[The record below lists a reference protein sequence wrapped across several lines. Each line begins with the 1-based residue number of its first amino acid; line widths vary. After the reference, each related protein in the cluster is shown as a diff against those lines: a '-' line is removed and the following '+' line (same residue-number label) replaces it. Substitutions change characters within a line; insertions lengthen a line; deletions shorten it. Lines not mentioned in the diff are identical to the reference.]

1 MKWRNGS
8 LRRRLVIW
16 LLIPLLAISS
26 LMLLEVR
33 SNAIQSTNQAFDR
46 ALLSSALAIA
56 DRVVLIGGKIE
67 VDVPYVALEML
78 TSSAE
83 DRVFYQV
90 STAQEGFITGYEDLP
105 PVPEALLP
113 LREEPVF
120 YDAVYNGETVRIGAL
135 SRYVAS
141 VRKATRFQVL
151 VAETTGTRTL
161 LSEDILA
168 SAAARQ
174 IVLIV
179 IAAAI
184 VWFGIGQGLKPL
196 TRLEEALNRRSP
208 TDLRPILHDVPV
220 EVRHLVGAINQLF
233 QRLENSLKT
242 MQRFTADAAHQLRT
256 PLAALRTQA
265 ELGLR
270 EEYPEKI
277 HRIMETIAT
286 TTRQTSHLANQLLAS
301 ARAAPEGLAGRSF
314 DRIDLCD
321 ITRSV
326 TGAKVPEALERGID
340 LGYEGVIEPVFIM
353 GNATLIEELLKNLVQ
368 NALTYCPEGSSVTVR
383 LDLEESRNR
392 IKLTV
397 EDNGPGIPAEHH
409 ADVFKRFY
417 RIADGGQAEGCG
429 LGLSIVKEIAARH
442 ETKVTLSQPTRHSG
456 CVFSVIFPLAS
467 TSGTEPDTLG
477 NIR

>member
-16 LLIPLLAISS
+16 LLIPLLVISS

-33 SNAIQSTNQAFDR
+33 SNAVHSTNQAFDR

-78 TSSAE
+78 TSAAE

-90 STAQEGFITGYEDLP
+90 STGQGEFITGYEDLP
-105 PVPEALLP
+105 PVPEHLQP

-120 YDAVYNGETVRIGAL
+120 YDAVYNGEQVRIGAL

-151 VAETTGTRTL
+151 VAETMGTRTS

-179 IAAAI
+179 LAAII

-196 TRLEEALNRRSP
+196 SRLEEALNRRSP
-208 TDLRPILHDVPV
+208 TDLRPILHDVPI

-265 ELGLR
+265 ELGQR
-270 EEYPEKI
+270 EQDPEKI
-277 HRIMETIAT
+277 RQIMETIASS
-286 TTRQTSHLANQLLAS
+286 TRQTSHLANQLLAS
-301 ARAAPEGLAGRSF
+301 ARAAPEGLAGRPF
-314 DRIDLCD
+314 DEIDLCD
-321 ITRSV
+321 ISRSV
-326 TGAKVPEALERGID
+326 TSSKVPTALERGID
-340 LGYEGVIEPVFIM
+340 LGYEGLTEPTMIM
-353 GNATLIEELLKNLVQ
+353 GDATLIEELLKNLVH
-368 NALTYCPEGSSVTVR
+368 NALTYCPDGSAVTVR
-383 LDLEESRNR
+383 LDKEQSGKRV
-392 IKLTV
+392 KLTV
-397 EDNGPGIPAEHH
+397 EDNGPGIPVEHH
-409 ADVFKRFY
+409 KDVFKRFY
-417 RIADGGQAEGCG
+417 RINDTGYEEGCG
-429 LGLSIVKEIAARH
+429 LGLSIVKEIALRH
-442 ETKVTLSQPTRHSG
+442 ETKVKLTQPKEHSG
-456 CVFSVIFPLAS
+456 CIFSISFALSEGPQDQA
-467 TSGTEPDTLG
+467 
-477 NIR
+477 

>member
-1 MKWRNGS
+1 MKWRNRS
-8 LRRRLVIW
+8 LRRRLVIS
-16 LLIPLLAISS
+16 LLIPLLVVSS

-33 SNAIQSTNQAFDR
+33 SNAVNSTNQAFDR

-78 TSSAE
+78 TSAAE

-90 STAQEGFITGYEDLP
+90 STAQGEFITGYEDLP
-105 PVPEALLP
+105 PVPEKFLP

-141 VRKATRFQVL
+141 VRKATRFHVL
-151 VAETTGTRTL
+151 VAETMGTRTR

-174 IVLIV
+174 ILLIV
-179 IAAAI
+179 IAAMI

-196 TRLEEALNRRSP
+196 ARLEEALNRRSP
-208 TDLRPILHDVPV
+208 SDLRPILHDVPI

-233 QRLENSLKT
+233 GRLENSLKT

-265 ELGLR
+265 ELGQR
-270 EEYPEKI
+270 EKDPEKI
-277 HRIMETIAT
+277 HQIMDTIAAS
-286 TTRQTSHLANQLLAS
+286 TRQTSHLANQLLAS
-301 ARAAPEGLAGRSF
+301 ARAAPEGLAGRPF
-314 DRIDLCD
+314 DKIDLCE
-321 ITRSV
+321 ITRAV
-326 TGAKVPEALERGID
+326 TGSKVPVAIERGID
-340 LGYEGVIEPVFIM
+340 LGYEGITDPAWIM
-353 GNATLIEELLKNLVQ
+353 GDATLIEELLKNLVH
-368 NALTYCPEGSSVTVR
+368 NALTYCPSGSAVTVR
-383 LDLEESRNR
+383 LELNTA
-392 IKLTV
+392 KNKVTLTV
-397 EDNGPGIPAEHH
+397 EDNGPGIPVEHRK
-409 ADVFKRFY
+409 DVFKRFY
-417 RIADGGQAEGCG
+417 RINDAGYDEGCG

-442 ETKVTLSQPTRHSG
+442 ETKVKLTQPKEHSG
-456 CVFSVIFPLAS
+456 CIFSISFGMAPLDERKES
-467 TSGTEPDTLG
+467 
-477 NIR
+477 

>member
-16 LLIPLLAISS
+16 LLIPLLVISS

-33 SNAIQSTNQAFDR
+33 SNAVHSTNQAFDR

-78 TSSAE
+78 TSAAE

-90 STAQEGFITGYEDLP
+90 STGQGEFITGYEDLP
-105 PVPEALLP
+105 PVPEHLQP

-120 YDAVYNGETVRIGAL
+120 YDAVYNGEQVRIGAL

-151 VAETTGTRTL
+151 VAETMGTRTS

-179 IAAAI
+179 IAAII

-196 TRLEEALNRRSP
+196 SRLEEALNRRSP
-208 TDLRPILHDVPV
+208 TDLRPILHDVPI

-265 ELGLR
+265 ELGQR
-270 EEYPEKI
+270 EQDPEKI
-277 HRIMETIAT
+277 RQIMETIASS
-286 TTRQTSHLANQLLAS
+286 TRQTSHLANQLLAS
-301 ARAAPEGLAGRSF
+301 ARAAPEGLAGRPF
-314 DRIDLCD
+314 DEIDLCD
-321 ITRSV
+321 ISRSV
-326 TGAKVPEALERGID
+326 TSSKVPAALERGID
-340 LGYEGVIEPVFIM
+340 LGYEGLTEPTMIM
-353 GNATLIEELLKNLVQ
+353 GDATLIEELLKNLVH
-368 NALTYCPEGSSVTVR
+368 NALTYCPDGSAVTVR
-383 LDLEESRNR
+383 LDKEPSGKRV
-392 IKLTV
+392 KLTV
-397 EDNGPGIPAEHH
+397 EDNGPGIPVEHH
-409 ADVFKRFY
+409 KDVFKRFY
-417 RIADGGQAEGCG
+417 RINDTGQEEGCG
-429 LGLSIVKEIAARH
+429 LGLSIVKEIALRH
-442 ETKVTLSQPTRHSG
+442 ETKVKLSQPKEHSG
-456 CVFSVIFPLAS
+456 CIFGISFALA
-467 TSGTEPDTLG
+467 EE
-477 NIR
+477 

>member
-16 LLIPLLAISS
+16 LLIPLLVISS

-33 SNAIQSTNQAFDR
+33 SNAVHSTNQAFDR

-78 TSSAE
+78 TSAAE

-90 STAQEGFITGYEDLP
+90 STGQGEFITGYEDLP
-105 PVPEALLP
+105 PVPEHLQP

-120 YDAVYNGETVRIGAL
+120 YDAVYNGEQVRIGAL

-151 VAETTGTRTL
+151 VAETMGTRTS

-179 IAAAI
+179 IAAII

-196 TRLEEALNRRSP
+196 SRLEEALNRRSP
-208 TDLRPILHDVPV
+208 TDLRPILHDVPI

-265 ELGLR
+265 ELGQR
-270 EEYPEKI
+270 EQDPEKI
-277 HRIMETIAT
+277 RQIMETIASST
-286 TTRQTSHLANQLLAS
+286 QQTSHLANQLLAS
-301 ARAAPEGLAGRSF
+301 ARAAPEGLAGRPF
-314 DRIDLCD
+314 DEIDLCS

-326 TGAKVPEALERGID
+326 TGSKVPVALERGID
-340 LGYEGVIEPVFIM
+340 LGYEGLTEPATIM
-353 GNATLIEELLKNLVQ
+353 GDATLIEELLKNLVH
-368 NALTYCPEGSSVTVR
+368 NALTYCPDGSAVTVC
-383 LDLEESRNR
+383 LDKDVTGKRV
-392 IKLTV
+392 ILTV
-397 EDNGPGIPAEHH
+397 EDNGPGIAAEHRK
-409 ADVFKRFY
+409 DVFKRFY
-417 RIADGGQAEGCG
+417 RINDTGQEEGCG
-429 LGLSIVKEIAARH
+429 LGLSIVKEIALRH
-442 ETKVTLSQPTRHSG
+442 ETKVELSQPKEHSG
-456 CVFSVIFPLAS
+456 CVFSVSFAL
-467 TSGTEPDTLG
+467 SGDG
-477 NIR
+477 GAAG

>member
-16 LLIPLLAISS
+16 LLIPLLVISS

-33 SNAIQSTNQAFDR
+33 SNAVHSTNQAFDR

-90 STAQEGFITGYEDLP
+90 STVQGEFITGYEDLP
-105 PVPEALLP
+105 PVPDRLLP

-151 VAETTGTRTL
+151 VAETMGTRTS

-179 IAAAI
+179 IAAII

-208 TDLRPILHDVPV
+208 TDLRPILHDVPI

-265 ELGLR
+265 ELGQR
-270 EEYPEKI
+270 ETDPKKI
-277 HRIMETIAT
+277 QRIMETIASS
-286 TTRQTSHLANQLLAS
+286 TRQTSHLANQLLAS
-301 ARAAPEGLAGRSF
+301 ARAAPEGLAGRPF
-314 DRIDLCD
+314 DQIDLCA
-321 ITRSV
+321 ITRAV
-326 TGAKVPEALERGID
+326 TGSKVPVAIERGID
-340 LGYEGVIEPVFIM
+340 LGYEGITEPTFIM
-353 GNATLIEELLKNLVQ
+353 GDATLIEELLKNLVH
-368 NALTYCPEGSSVTVR
+368 NALAYCPDGSSVTVR
-383 LDLEESRNR
+383 LDKEKTGNLV
-392 IKLTV
+392 KLTV
-397 EDNGPGIPAEHH
+397 EDNGPGIPIEHH
-409 ADVFKRFY
+409 KDVFKRFY
-417 RIADGGQAEGCG
+417 RIADTGQEEGCG

-442 ETKVTLSQPTRHSG
+442 DTKVNLSRPKEHNG
-456 CVFSVIFPLAS
+456 CVFSVSFRMAS
-467 TSGTEPDTLG
+467 
-477 NIR
+477 

>member
-16 LLIPLLAISS
+16 LLIPLLVISS

-33 SNAIQSTNQAFDR
+33 SNAVHSTNQAFDR

-90 STAQEGFITGYEDLP
+90 STIQGDFITGYEDLP
-105 PVPEALLP
+105 PIPDALLP

-120 YDAVYNGETVRIGAL
+120 YDAVYNGENVRIGAL

-141 VRKATRFQVL
+141 VRKATRFQVF
-151 VAETTGTRTL
+151 VAETMGTRTS

-174 IVLIV
+174 IVLII
-179 IAAAI
+179 IAAVI

-208 TDLRPILHDVPV
+208 TDLRPIEHDVPN
-220 EVRHLVGAINQLF
+220 EVRHLVGAINHLF
-233 QRLENSLKT
+233 QRLGNSLAT

-256 PLAALRTQA
+256 PLAALRTQS

-270 EEYPEKI
+270 ENDPEKL
-277 HRIMETIAT
+277 HQIMATIAT
-286 TTRQTSHLANQLLAS
+286 STQQTSHLANQLLAS
-301 ARAAPEGLAGRSF
+301 ARAAPEGLAGRPF
-314 DRIDLCD
+314 DKIDLCE
-321 ITRSV
+321 ITRNV
-326 TGAKVPEALERGID
+326 TASKVMTAIESGID
-340 LGYEGVIEPVFIM
+340 LGYEGVTEPVLIL
-353 GNATLIEELLKNLVQ
+353 GNATLIEELLKNLVH
-368 NALTYCPEGSSVTVR
+368 NALTYCRQGSAVTVR
-383 LDLEESRNR
+383 L
-392 IKLTV
+392 IKDAADNSVTLMV
-397 EDNGPGIPAEHH
+397 EDNGPGIPEKYRK
-409 ADVFKRFY
+409 DVFKRFY
-417 RIADGGQAEGCG
+417 RIAENNQDGCG
-429 LGLSIVKEIAARH
+429 LGLSIVREIALRH
-442 ETKVTLSQPTRHSG
+442 DTSVALTTPDGHSG
-456 CVFSVIFPLAS
+456 CIFSVRFKIADANAQAS
-467 TSGTEPDTLG
+467 
-477 NIR
+477 I

>member
-1 MKWRNGS
+1 MKWRNRS

-16 LLIPLLAISS
+16 LLIPLLVVSS

-33 SNAIQSTNQAFDR
+33 SNAIRSTNQAFDR

-56 DRVVLIGGKIE
+56 DRVVLIGGQIE

-78 TSSAE
+78 TSAAE

-90 STAQEGFITGYEDLP
+90 STGQGEFITGYEDLP
-105 PVPEALLP
+105 PVPESFLP

-151 VAETTGTRTL
+151 VAETMGTRAR

-179 IAAAI
+179 IAAII

-196 TRLEEALNRRSP
+196 ARLEEALNRRSP
-208 TDLRPILHDVPV
+208 SDLRPIMHDAPI

-233 QRLENSLKT
+233 GRLENSLKT

-265 ELGLR
+265 ELGQR
-270 EEYPEKI
+270 EKNPEKI
-277 HRIMETIAT
+277 HQIMDTIASS
-286 TTRQTSHLANQLLAS
+286 TRQTSHLANQLLAS
-301 ARAAPEGLAGRSF
+301 ARAGPEGLAGRPFSK
-314 DRIDLCD
+314 IDLYE

-326 TGAKVPEALERGID
+326 TGAKVPVAIDRGID
-340 LGYEGVIEPVFIM
+340 LGYEGLTGPAPIL
-353 GNATLIEELLKNLVQ
+353 GDATLIEELLKNLVH
-368 NALTYCPEGSSVTVR
+368 NALVYCPEGSAVTVR
-383 LDLEESRNR
+383 LERDE
-392 IKLTV
+392 KAKTVTLTV
-397 EDNGPGIPAEHH
+397 EDNGPGIAPEHSK
-409 ADVFKRFY
+409 DVFKRFY
-417 RIADGGQAEGCG
+417 RISDAGEHDEGCG
-429 LGLSIVKEIAARH
+429 LGLSIVKEIAERH
-442 ETKVTLSQPTRHSG
+442 DTKIILQQPDSHSG
-456 CVFSVIFPLAS
+456 CIFSVCFQLLDES
-467 TSGTEPDTLG
+467 TDR
-477 NIR
+477 NV

>member
-16 LLIPLLAISS
+16 LLIPLLVISS

-33 SNAIQSTNQAFDR
+33 SNAVRSTNQAFDR

-56 DRVVLIGGKIE
+56 DRVVMIGGKIE

-78 TSSAE
+78 TSAAE

-90 STAQEGFITGYEDLP
+90 STGQGEFITGYEDLP
-105 PVPEALLP
+105 PVPDRLLP

-120 YDAVYNGETVRIGAL
+120 YDAVYNGEPVRIGAL

-151 VAETTGTRTL
+151 VAETMGTRTS

-174 IVLIV
+174 IVLIML
-179 IAAAI
+179 AAII

-208 TDLRPILHDVPV
+208 TDLRPILHDVPT

-233 QRLENSLKT
+233 GRLENSLKT

-265 ELGLR
+265 ELGQR
-270 EEYPEKI
+270 EDDPEKM
-277 HRIMETIAT
+277 RQIMETIASS
-286 TTRQTSHLANQLLAS
+286 TRQTSHLANQLLAS
-301 ARAAPEGLAGRSF
+301 ARAAPEGLAGRPF
-314 DRIDLCD
+314 EKIDLCA
-321 ITRSV
+321 ITRAV
-326 TGAKVPEALERGID
+326 TSAKVPAAIENGID
-340 LGYEGVIEPVFIM
+340 LGYEGLTEPVLIM
-353 GNATLIEELLKNLVQ
+353 GDATLIEELLKNLVH
-368 NALTYCPEGSSVTVR
+368 NALIYCPDGSAVTVR
-383 LDLEESRNR
+383 LENDRKPGFVWLS
-392 IKLTV
+392 V
-397 EDNGPGIPAEHH
+397 EDNGPGIPIEHH
-409 ADVFKRFY
+409 KDVFKRFY
-417 RIADGGQAEGCG
+417 RMSESGQEEGCG

-442 ETKVTLSQPTRHSG
+442 DTKVKLTQPERNSG
-456 CVFSVIFPLAS
+456 CVFSISFKRS
-467 TSGTEPDTLG
+467 S
-477 NIR
+477 